1 MMRTRL
7 AVLLIPALAACAS
20 ATDSGSDPVEP
31 EGTVVD
37 ARVGQTFRL
46 RAGATARLDNGVL
59 VFFRGATDDSRCPTD
74 VQCVWAGDATLHLR
88 AASTRRDTWT
98 TLTLHTDVLPRSGD
112 FDGRTLT
119 VVDLA
124 PGPRAGQRI
133 ATGDYVA
140 ILRVD

>member
-20 ATDSGSDPVEP
+20 ATDSGNDPVEP

-46 RAGATARLDNGVL
+46 RAGSTARLDNGVL
-59 VFFRGATDDSRCPTD
+59 VFFRGATDDSRCPSD
-74 VQCVWAGDATLHLR
+74 VQCVWTGDATLHLR
-88 AASTRRDTWT
+88 AASVSRDDWT
-98 TLTLHTDVLPRSGD
+98 TLSLHTDVLPRTGD
-112 FDGRTLT
+112 FNDRTLT
-119 VVDLA
+119 VVDLV
-124 PGPRAGQRI
+124 PRPRAGQRI
-133 ATGDYVA
+133 AAGDYVA

>member
-1 MMRTRL
+1 MRTRL

-20 ATDSGSDPVEP
+20 ATDSGRDPVEP

-59 VFFRGATDDSRCPTD
+59 VFFRGVTDDSRCPTD
-74 VQCVWAGDATLHLR
+74 VLCVWTGDATLHLR
-88 AASTRRDTWT
+88 GATTGRDTWT
-98 TLTLHTDVLPRSGD
+98 TLTLHTDVLPHAGE
-112 FDGRTLT
+112 FNGRTLT

-124 PGPRAGQRI
+124 PRPAAGQRI
-133 ATGDYVA
+133 ANGDYVA